1 MNLFRCTIALAA
13 LLIVGTASALG
24 AETYSITKATM
35 QNGTVVVTAN
45 GEEAET
51 AVAGATVVIAPAP
64 NTGYEVDGE
73 PIVLLTT
80 DWGRANARAMTRGE
94 IPTEGTVA
102 VTAGTT
108 AGTWTFTMPNDD
120 VTVSVDFKKSNYA
133 ISVSTVDG
141 GSISAKKGDA
151 AVTTA
156 QYGDSIT
163 LGNTPNTGW
172 QFASYSVKDAAGAA
186 VTVANGKF
194 AMPAGAVTV
203 SATFSMIDYTVTIAE
218 GITGG
223 SISANKTTAHYGDTI
238 TLSNTPSTGWQFGSY
253 SVKDAAGAAVTVA
266 NGKFAMPAGGVT
278 VSATFSKIN
287 YAVTIAES
295 ITGGAVTVDKTIAN
309 YGDSITLGNT
319 PNTGWQF
326 ASYSVK
332 DAAGAAVTVANGKF
346 AMPAGAV
353 TVSATFSKIDY
364 TISIPESFDNGSIT
378 VSKTTVN
385 YGDTITLTIT
395 PAKNYMLR
403 TLVVKDAAGNPI
415 EVTNGKF
422 VMPAGTVTIS
432 ATFVIA
438 GFEIT
443 VGPGEYATFYKE
455 VALYVEDED
464 AELYTITSVTDT
476 EAVLSDK
483 LEVVAAETPM
493 LVYNKGEET
502 KTFLLIPTEDQAD
515 EVTAADE
522 FKGTLEAKDMPASS
536 ASTNYYGCTGKA
548 FVWLKSAGKIAANR
562 CWLEISTSEPNSAR
576 KIVSGNATGIDSMVN
591 GQWSMDNYYDM
602 QGRKV
607 EKPVRGGIYIKNGK
621 KVIVK

>member
-120 VTVSVDFKKSNYA
+120 VTLSVDFKKSNYA

-172 QFASYSVKDAAGAA
+172 QFGSYSVKDAAGAA

-238 TLSNTPSTGWQFGSY
+238 TLSNTPNTGWQFVNY
-253 SVKDAAGAAVTVA
+253 SVKDAADNAVTVT

-326 ASYSVK
+326 GSYSVK

-395 PAKNYMLR
+395 PAKNYMLG

-443 VGPGEYATFYKE
+443 VSPGEYATFYKE

-493 LVYNKGEET
+493 LVYNKGTEE
-502 KTFLLIPTEDQAD
+502 KTFLLIPTEEKADQ
-515 EVTAADE
+515 VNVADE

>member
-1 MNLFRCTIALAA
+1 MKQNIMNLFRCTIALAA

-24 AETYSITKATM
+24 AETYSITKADT
-35 QNGTVVVTAN
+35 QNGSYSVTVN

-51 AVAGATVVIAPAP
+51 AVAGATVTITATPD
-64 NTGYEVDGE
+64 TGYEVDGT
-73 PIVLLTT
+73 PVVSVTT

-94 IPTEGTVA
+94 IPTETGIE
-102 VTAGTT
+102 VTAGAT

-172 QFASYSVKDAAGAA
+172 QFVSYSVKDAAGAA
-186 VTVANGKF
+186 VTVTNGKF

-203 SATFSMIDYTVTIAE
+203 SATFSMIDYTLTIAE

-223 SISANKTTAHYGDTI
+223 SISANKTTAHYGD
-238 TLSNTPSTGWQFGSY
+238 N
-253 SVKDAAGAAVTVA
+253 
-266 NGKFAMPAGGVT
+266 
-278 VSATFSKIN
+278 
-287 YAVTIAES
+287 
-295 ITGGAVTVDKTIAN
+295 
-309 YGDSITLGNT
+309 
-319 PNTGWQF
+319 
-326 ASYSVK
+326 
-332 DAAGAAVTVANGKF
+332 
-346 AMPAGAV
+346 
-353 TVSATFSKIDY
+353 
-364 TISIPESFDNGSIT
+364 
-378 VSKTTVN
+378 
-385 YGDTITLTIT
+385 ITLTIT
-395 PAKNYMLR
+395 PAENYMLG

-415 EVTNGKF
+415 EVTNGEF
-422 VMPAGTVTIS
+422 VMPAGPVTIS

-493 LVYNKGEET
+493 LVYNKGTEE

-515 EVTAADE
+515 EVTVAKE
-522 FKGTLEAKDMPASS
+522 FKGSLTEGEIPASS
-536 ASTNYYGCTGKA
+536 AVTDYYALNGKA
-548 FVWLKSAGKIAANR
+548 FVWVKYAIEIGANK
-562 CWLEISTSEPNSAR
+562 CWLQIGDQPAAARAMTRSIVGGGETTSIEHSTLNIEQLD
-576 KIVSGNATGIDSMVN
+576 G
-591 GQWSMDNYYDM
+591 NYYDL

-607 EKPVRGGIYIKNGK
+607 EKPNRKGIYIKGGK
-621 KVIVK
+621 KVIFK

>member
-1 MNLFRCTIALAA
+1 MKQNIIDLFRCTIALAA

-24 AETYSITKATM
+24 AETYSITKADT
-35 QNGTVVVTAN
+35 QNGSYSVTVN

-51 AVAGATVVIAPAP
+51 AVAGATVTITATPD
-64 NTGYEVDGE
+64 TGYEVDGT
-73 PIVLLTT
+73 PVVSVTT

-94 IPTEGTVA
+94 IPTETGIE
-102 VTAGTT
+102 VTAGEA

-120 VTVSVDFKKSNYA
+120 VTVSVYFKKSNYA

-186 VTVANGKF
+186 VTVTNGKF
-194 AMPAGAVTV
+194 AMPAGA
-203 SATFSMIDYTVTIAE
+203 
-218 GITGG
+218 
-223 SISANKTTAHYGDTI
+223 
-238 TLSNTPSTGWQFGSY
+238 
-253 SVKDAAGAAVTVA
+253 
-266 NGKFAMPAGGVT
+266 VT

-309 YGDSITLGNT
+309 YGD
-319 PNTGWQF
+319 
-326 ASYSVK
+326 
-332 DAAGAAVTVANGKF
+332 
-346 AMPAGAV
+346 
-353 TVSATFSKIDY
+353 
-364 TISIPESFDNGSIT
+364 
-378 VSKTTVN
+378 
-385 YGDTITLTIT
+385 TITLTIT
-395 PAKNYMLR
+395 PAKNYMLG

-415 EVTNGKF
+415 EVTNGEF

-455 VALYVEDED
+455 EALLVEDDD

-483 LEVVAAETPM
+483 LNVVAANTPM
-493 LVYNKGEET
+493 LVYNKGAET

-515 EVTAADE
+515 QVNVADE
-522 FKGTLEAKDMPASS
+522 FKGTLEAQEMPAS
-536 ASTNYYGCTGKA
+536 TEGNDYYVCTGKE
-548 FVWLKSAGKIAANR
+548 FVWVMNEGRIGANR
-562 CWLEISTSEPNSAR
+562 CWLEIIAQAAGARANTRSITGGGETTSMKA
-576 KIVSGNATGIDSMVN
+576 VDSGELTGDS
-591 GQWSMDNYYDM
+591 YYDL

-607 EKPVRGGIYIKNGK
+607 EKPNRKGIYVKDGR
-621 KVIVK
+621 KVIVR

>member
-1 MNLFRCTIALAA
+1 MKQNIINLFRCTIALAA
-13 LLIVGTASALG
+13 LLIASTASAV
-24 AETYSITKATM
+24 ASESYKITKADT
-35 QNGTVVVTAN
+35 QNGSYSVTVN

-51 AVAGATVVIAPAP
+51 AVAGATVTITATPD
-64 NTGYEVDGE
+64 TGYEVDGT
-73 PIVLLTT
+73 PVVSVTT

-120 VTVSVDFKKSNYA
+120 VTIKMFFSQIDYALSFADGIQNGVVTVAEGKTTANYGDEITLSNTPAEGYELDAYSVKNAAGNAVTVTNGKFTMPASAVTISATFKKSNYA
-133 ISVSTVDG
+133 
-141 GSISAKKGDA
+141 
-151 AVTTA
+151 
-156 QYGDSIT
+156 
-163 LGNTPNTGW
+163 
-172 QFASYSVKDAAGAA
+172 
-186 VTVANGKF
+186 
-194 AMPAGAVTV
+194 
-203 SATFSMIDYTVTIAE
+203 VTIAE
-218 GITGG
+218 SITGG
-223 SISANKTTAHYGDTI
+223 AVTADKTIANYGDTI
-238 TLSNTPSTGWQFGSY
+238 TLSNTPSTGWQFVSY
-253 SVKDAAGAAVTVA
+253 SVKDAAG
-266 NGKFAMPAGGVT
+266 N
-278 VSATFSKIN
+278 
-287 YAVTIAES
+287 
-295 ITGGAVTVDKTIAN
+295 
-309 YGDSITLGNT
+309 
-319 PNTGWQF
+319 
-326 ASYSVK
+326 
-332 DAAGAAVTVANGKF
+332 AVTVANGKF

-378 VSKTTVN
+378 VSKTTAN

-395 PAKNYMLR
+395 PAKNYMLG

-483 LEVVAAETPM
+483 LNVVAANTPM
-493 LVYNKGEET
+493 LVYNKGTEE
-502 KTFLLIPTEDQAD
+502 KTFLLIPTEEKADQ
-515 EVTAADE
+515 VNVADE
-522 FKGTLEAKDMPASS
+522 FKGTLEAQEMPAS
-536 ASTNYYGCTGKA
+536 TEGNDYYVYTGKE
-548 FVWLKSAGKIAANR
+548 FVWVMNEGRIGANR
-562 CWLEISTSEPNSAR
+562 CWLEIIAQAAGARANTRSITGGGETTGMKNLTPALSEGEG
-576 KIVSGNATGIDSMVN
+576 V
-591 GQWSMDNYYDM
+591 WYDL

-607 EKPVRGGIYIKNGK
+607 EKPNRKGIYIHNGK
-621 KVIVK
+621 KVIKH

>member
-1 MNLFRCTIALAA
+1 
-13 LLIVGTASALG
+13 
-24 AETYSITKATM
+24 
-35 QNGTVVVTAN
+35 
-45 GEEAET
+45 
-51 AVAGATVVIAPAP
+51 
-64 NTGYEVDGE
+64 
-73 PIVLLTT
+73 
-80 DWGRANARAMTRGE
+80 
-94 IPTEGTVA
+94 
-102 VTAGTT
+102 
-108 AGTWTFTMPNDD
+108 MPNDD

-172 QFASYSVKDAAGAA
+172 QFASYSVKDAAEAA
-186 VTVANGKF
+186 VTVTNGKF

-238 TLSNTPSTGWQFGSY
+238 TL
-253 SVKDAAGAAVTVA
+253 
-266 NGKFAMPAGGVT
+266 
-278 VSATFSKIN
+278 
-287 YAVTIAES
+287 
-295 ITGGAVTVDKTIAN
+295 
-309 YGDSITLGNT
+309 
-319 PNTGWQF
+319 
-326 ASYSVK
+326 
-332 DAAGAAVTVANGKF
+332 
-346 AMPAGAV
+346 
-353 TVSATFSKIDY
+353 
-364 TISIPESFDNGSIT
+364 
-378 VSKTTVN
+378 
-385 YGDTITLTIT
+385 TIT
-395 PAKNYMLR
+395 PAKNYMLG

-415 EVTNGKF
+415 EVKNGKF

-438 GFEIT
+438 GYEIT
-443 VGPGEYATFYKE
+443 VGPGEYATFFKE

-483 LEVVAAETPM
+483 LEVVAANTPM

-522 FKGTLEAKDMPASS
+522 FKGTLEAKQMPAS
-536 ASTNYYGCTGKA
+536 TEGDDYYVCTGNA
-548 FVWLKSAGKIAANR
+548 FVWVMSEGTIGANK
-562 CWLEISTSEPNSAR
+562 CWLEIIAQAAGARANTRSITGGGETTGMKNLTPALSEGEG
-576 KIVSGNATGIDSMVN
+576 V
-591 GQWSMDNYYDM
+591 WYDL

-607 EKPVRGGIYIKNGK
+607 EKPNRKGIYVKDGR
-621 KVIVK
+621 KVILR